1 MMNSTRL
8 AGCCLL
14 FAAAVCQAADLGVV
28 TIADGG
34 ARVLRGATWYK
45 LVEGARVQDGDVIEA
60 AERGQVQVELNS
72 GPVVNFA
79 GPAGLLAVSGG
90 AAAREGKPA
99 ATAEAYLPRGWLK
112 FAAKK
117 DGAPL
122 RVRSASGAAG
132 ATDGVA
138 VVHAETDVMEMFV
151 ESGAAKLY
159 EPGKGGG
166 DGVAHDLK
174 SGDFALRAGD
184 RPFATAEV
192 APPKFIAGLP
202 RHFRVPLPAL
212 AAQYAVARVQLA
224 ADRPVSFA
232 EAEPWL
238 ASPYRRLFIKRLQ
251 TRLSDPEF
259 RSAAAAKAQAYP
271 EWQAMLAPAEAAKVE
286 SVKAEP
292 PKPEPP
298 KPEPEKPR
306 SIFHWPW
313 EKKD

>member
-1 MMNSTRL
+1 MNTIRL

-14 FAAAVCQAADLGVV
+14 FAAAVCQGADLGVV
-28 TIADGG
+28 TIADRG
-34 ARVLRGATWYK
+34 ARVLRGATWYN
-45 LVEGARVQDGDVIEA
+45 LTEGARVQDGDVIEA
-60 AERGQVQVELNS
+60 ADRGQVQVELNS
-72 GPVVNFA
+72 GPVMNFA

-90 AAAREGKPA
+90 AAAREGRPA
-99 ATAEAYLPRGWLK
+99 STAEVYLPRGWLK

-117 DGAPL
+117 GGAPL

-138 VVHAETDVMEMFV
+138 VVHAETDIMEMFV
-151 ESGAAKLY
+151 ETGAAKLF
-159 EPGKGGG
+159 EPGKSGG

-174 SGDFALRAGD
+174 SGDFALRAGE
-184 RPFATAEV
+184 RPFATADV
-192 APPKFIAGLP
+192 PPQKFIAGLP

-212 AAQYAVARVQLA
+212 AGQFAVTRVQLA
-224 ADRPVSFA
+224 ADRPISFA

-271 EWQAMLAPAEAAKVE
+271 EWQAMLGPTEAPKAEP
-286 SVKAEP
+286 VKAEP
-292 PKPEPP
+292 AKPEPP
-298 KPEPEKPR
+298 KSEPETPK

-313 EKKD
+313 EKKN